1 MPAITITKEF
11 LDSLPEKDI
20 LMIRDYIWERFGNK
34 PSHKVPGTSRES
46 HPSKEEALRKKR

>member
-20 LMIRDYIWERFGNK
+20 LMIRDYIWTRFGNK
-34 PSHKVPGTSRES
+34 PVQHKTAAQREPKS
-46 HPSKEEALRKKR
+46 DMEVALRKK